1 MASSRTF
8 ATTSSSS
15 SDPTLQQPN
24 PPSQPSTSRAP
35 QSPFPWT
42 TTYPETPAA
51 SPTKQPHALLSPE
64 RAHQFPFASAPP
76 SPRLSNGGAR
86 TPSGFEF
93 LDWGD
98 NEGETRAKARSL

>member
-8 ATTSSSS
+8 ATSSSS
-15 SDPTLQQPN
+15 SADPLLHLPN
-24 PPSQPSTSRAP
+24 LPSQPSTSLAP

-76 SPRLSNGGAR
+76 SPRLSSGAR

-98 NEGETRAKARSL
+98 SEGETRAKARSL